1 MPQAYAA
8 IDMEHALMMTPKDP
22 KKNSRESAESP
33 DQQDLTAAIK
43 PQAKKTIAKGISA
56 SHHVT
61 AAKTI
66 KPRSP
71 KNTKKAAS
79 IAETLPDASSV
90 VQVTVNSSASTRVG
104 DYAHRLIQQ
113 HFERM
118 LHDHQIDVLD
128 DRSPEALHQMRVHG
142 RRLRTTIALFSTALN
157 IPKQGQIKQLR
168 RFHRTLG
175 TLRNLDVVIARLQQD
190 YYPELPE
197 SEQSVLDRCFKK
209 LKKQRRRALE
219 DVQVAIAEQ
228 TFEATYAAWLKQP
241 EYHTAATQTL
251 THVLPQL
258 LLPDLTAFLAQPG
271 WAIAAADVSLSHPVA
286 LHNLRKAVKQQRY
299 QLEAVSPICGAAVAA
314 WIVDLKA
321 IQDCLGTLQDL
332 AVLQE
337 IVPDAIALPTFMA
350 RLQTQ
355 QQVALAPWD
364 QLRQPYRQPQFHYQ
378 CYEAIL
384 QVLMVSK

>member
-1 MPQAYAA
+1 
-8 IDMEHALMMTPKDP
+8 MTTSKNP
-22 KKNSRESAESP
+22 KNSSKKSVESRDQP
-33 DQQDLTAAIK
+33 DVTAALK
-43 PQAKKTIAKGISA
+43 TQAKKSVAKDISA
-56 SHHVT
+56 SHHVA
-61 AAKTI
+61 AAKTV
-66 KPRSP
+66 KQPSP
-71 KNTKKAAS
+71 T
-79 IAETLPDASSV
+79 ASSP
-90 VQVTVNSSASTRVG
+90 VG
-104 DYAHRLIQQ
+104 DYAHGLIQQ
-113 HFERM
+113 HVERM
-118 LHDHQIDVLD
+118 FRDRVAVLD
-128 DRSPEALHQMRVHG
+128 DRRDDRAPEALHQMRVHG
-142 RRLRTTIALFSTALN
+142 RRLRTMIGLFGPALK
-157 IPKQGQIKQLR
+157 IPKQGQIKQLQ

-175 TLRNLDVVIARLQQD
+175 SLRNLDVVIARLQQD

-197 SEQSVLDRCFKK
+197 SEQAMLDRCFKK
-209 LKKQRRRALE
+209 LNKQRRRALE

-241 EYHTAATQTL
+241 EYHAAATLTL

-271 WAIAAADVSLSHPVA
+271 WAIAAADVSLVHPVA
-286 LHNLRKAVKQQRY
+286 LHDLRKAVKQQRY

-321 IQDCLGTLQDL
+321 IQDCLGMLQDL

-350 RLQTQ
+350 RLQAQ

-378 CYEAIL
+378 CYESIL
-384 QVLMVSK
+384 QVLMVNE